1 MHILLY
7 LSLSLSVSLSLS
19 PCLSF
24 FLSFPPCFL
33 FIACFLFF
41 LSFTCHT
48 ICIYIFTCII
58 LHASNGFTG
67 EILQSSNMPGTGHDG
82 TSCSGIAP
90 DPIFCC
96 YHGSQD
102 DRNATQNTQPLLTK
116 SQMETV
122 PFSHLYQYMNYPV
135 CQREAWPILKSGF
148 LSLPVGIHES
158 HSTLRQGY
166 VGCSWVW
173 MSDAAHR
180 LQAVSL
186 WTPSSLRAGWGDK
199 SCCWCSQWLRIGQGC
214 QCLGEPISLPLPVL
228 NLTRERKLA
237 SEGGACKRHTAPAA
251 NHHHFVHELPPS
263 RQRMSAGEQ

>member
-7 LSLSLSVSLSLS
+7 LSLSLSLSL
-19 PCLSF
+19 PLPLSF
-24 FLSFPPCFL
+24 FLSFLPSLLPLHCL
-33 FIACFLFF
+33 LSFF

-135 CQREAWPILKSGF
+135 CQREA
-148 LSLPVGIHES
+148 
-158 HSTLRQGY
+158 
-166 VGCSWVW
+166 
-173 MSDAAHR
+173 
-180 LQAVSL
+180 
-186 WTPSSLRAGWGDK
+186 
-199 SCCWCSQWLRIGQGC
+199 
-214 QCLGEPISLPLPVL
+214 
-228 NLTRERKLA
+228 
-237 SEGGACKRHTAPAA
+237 
-251 NHHHFVHELPPS
+251 
-263 RQRMSAGEQ
+263 

>member
-1 MHILLY
+1 MGVDVCSGVGLPHQLVIALIQRNRPPITKSWRSSLKSQMY
-7 LSLSLSVSLSLS
+7 AYITLPLSLSVSLSPS
-19 PCLSF
+19 PPVFLSF
-24 FLSFPPCFL
+24 FPSLLASSSLPAF
-33 FIACFLFF
+33 FF

-135 CQREAWPILKSGF
+135 CQREA
-148 LSLPVGIHES
+148 
-158 HSTLRQGY
+158 
-166 VGCSWVW
+166 
-173 MSDAAHR
+173 
-180 LQAVSL
+180 
-186 WTPSSLRAGWGDK
+186 
-199 SCCWCSQWLRIGQGC
+199 
-214 QCLGEPISLPLPVL
+214 
-228 NLTRERKLA
+228 
-237 SEGGACKRHTAPAA
+237 
-251 NHHHFVHELPPS
+251 
-263 RQRMSAGEQ
+263 